1 MRTTRPTLR
10 VVLVILASCLGLVA
24 APASAETIVNPVVR
38 FTILGGNF
46 VDVELFQ
53 DVVPLTVANFLSYV
67 DDGSYTNTFFNRS
80 RNQLQPNDPPYTPS
94 GINILQAGGFTATTT
109 QQGVVVNAVP
119 SGPAIP
125 LEVLLPNTA
134 GTIAMARGQ
143 LPNTAT
149 NQWFFNLTDNPSLN
163 PNQFSDGYA
172 VFGRVI
178 SGMNVLYA
186 IANLPTMDFNGV
198 LLNVDTLAPTYNP
211 DHDPF
216 GYVPIFTDNQQNT
229 SFVLIN
235 SIAPVPEPSTLVL
248 AGVGLAAA
256 VITSARRSRRVAA

>member
-1 MRTTRPTLR
+1 MRTIRPTLR
-10 VVLVILASCLGLVA
+10 VVLTLLAWCLGLVA
-24 APASAETIVNPVVR
+24 ERASAETIVNPVVR

-80 RNQLQPNDPPYTPS
+80 RNQFQPNDPPYTPS
-94 GINILQAGGFTATTT
+94 GINILQAGGFTVTTT
-109 QQGVVVNAVP
+109 QQGLVINPVTTG
-119 SGPAIP
+119 SAIP
-125 LEVLLPNTA
+125 LEALLPNTA
-134 GTIAMARGQ
+134 GTIAMARGR

-149 NQWFFNLTDNPSLN
+149 NQWFFNLTDNPSLD
-163 PNQFSDGYA
+163 PNQLSDGYA

-186 IANLPTMDFNGV
+186 IADLPTTDFNGT
-198 LLNVDTLAPTYNP
+198 LLGVDTTAPTYAP
-211 DHDPF
+211 DEDPF
-216 GYVPIFTDNQQNT
+216 GYVPMITNSQQNT
-229 SFVLIN
+229 YFVTID

-256 VITSARRSRRVAA
+256 AFTAARRSRRVAC